1 MMFCRRLRDE
11 KGFTLV
17 ELLAVII
24 VLGILAGGATIGIRG
39 VKERAADAVNEANI
53 ATIRT
58 AARLYLLDAE
68 TGLDDDTYV
77 IGPEGVEGKTRLDLE
92 AEGYLD
98 ENPTPPVGKGDYY
111 QVTITNGDVT
121 VVEAVTRAK

>member
-58 AARLYLLDAE
+58 AVRLYLLDAE
-68 TGLDDDTYV
+68 TGLYNDTYV
-77 IGPEGVEGKTRLDLE
+77 IGPEGLDLE
-92 AEGYLD
+92 NEGYLD
-98 ENPTPPVGKGDYY
+98 ENPTPPIGKGDYY
-111 QVTITNGDVT
+111 QVTIMNGDVT

>member
-1 MMFCRRLRDE
+1 MFCRRLRDE

-58 AARLYLLDAE
+58 AVRLYLLDAE
-68 TGLDDDTYV
+68 TGLDNDTYV
-77 IGPEGVEGKTRLDLE
+77 IGPEGLDLE
-92 AEGYLD
+92 NEGYLD